1 MVEEGEFKALFVSI
15 WRPRKLNAMIKSIKQ
30 VWVRHVVAFENGE
43 F

>member
-1 MVEEGEFKALFVSI
+1 MVEEGERKAVFASMRGKEI
-15 WRPRKLNAMIKSIKQ
+15 KAMIKSIKQ